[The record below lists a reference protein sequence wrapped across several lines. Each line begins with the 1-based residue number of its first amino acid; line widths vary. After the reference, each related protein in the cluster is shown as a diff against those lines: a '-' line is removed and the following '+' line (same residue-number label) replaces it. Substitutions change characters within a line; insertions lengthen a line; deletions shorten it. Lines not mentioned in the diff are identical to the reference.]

1 MFSFNSVLQSLNP
14 SKIVFGIANN
24 YNKLKDRMIP
34 PLAITEI
41 VPFIYHIDFP
51 QRSNVNQ
58 LA

>member
-14 SKIVFGIANN
+14 SKIVSGLANN

-41 VPFIYHIDFP
+41 VPCIYHIDFP
-51 QRSNVNQ
+51 QRSNVTQ